1 MNSNELINILK
12 NWNSETDS
20 VNVLKNAFESY
31 GKSTEELCEDDDI
44 WDLICY
50 FQWAEKYYEISFN
63 TPLVEGNNIM
73 VIDHAGEFLC
83 YDFQV
88 KNVSELKI

>member
-1 MNSNELINILK
+1 MIKDELVNTLK
-12 NWNSETDS
+12 NWNSETES
-20 VNVLKNAFESY
+20 VNVLKTAFEAC

-50 FQWAEKYYEISFN
+50 LQWAEKYYELSFN
-63 TPLVEGNNIM
+63 TPLVEENNIM
-73 VIDHAGEFLC
+73 VIDHSGDCLC